1 MSGKKVYSL
10 FLVTIAAS
18 MMSACSSSQK
28 RPTETAPVV
37 SGVQTEVVHM
47 QSAPQLYQAAGV
59 IHSANTAVLAAQVP
73 GTVREIHV
81 QPGDHVR
88 RGQLLAVLDDRGAQ
102 AQAQGAAAGVS
113 EATQGEAE
121 VDQALKAATADREY
135 AEATYNRY
143 KVLLAKNSLSQQE
156 FEGAEARYHSA
167 LANERSIEAKKQQIA
182 ARQQQARSQQDSAQ
196 TFLSY
201 ARIVS
206 PLDGIVTAKS
216 VDVGT
221 VVMPGTPVLTV
232 EETSHYR
239 LEASLPEEYL
249 SAAKIGATASI
260 TTEHGQFE
268 GRVTEI
274 VPAADA
280 TSHTFLV
287 KIDLPPDCSCRS
299 GEYGQAAFP
308 VGQAQGLMVP
318 SSAMVEHGELQGI
331 FVITPEGTAEYRL
344 VKTGKTLGSQVEILS
359 GLGAGEKIAVSQID
373 QLRDGARV
381 EAQ

>member
-1 MSGKKVYSL
+1 MDSGFSRPPSAGAPAPPAEALKLFSVVIPARDEEESL
-10 FLVTIAAS
+10 
-18 MMSACSSSQK
+18 
-28 RPTETAPVV
+28 
-37 SGVQTEVVHM
+37 
-47 QSAPQLYQAAGV
+47 
-59 IHSANTAVLAAQVP
+59 P
-73 GTVREIHV
+73 GTVRESHV

-201 ARIVS
+201 ARIIS

-232 EETSHYR
+232 DR
-239 LEASLPEEYL
+239 
-249 SAAKIGATASI
+249 I
-260 TTEHGQFE
+260 Q
-268 GRVTEI
+268 V
-274 VPAADA
+274 
-280 TSHTFLV
+280 V
-287 KIDLPPDCSCRS
+287 K
-299 GEYGQAAFP
+299 
-308 VGQAQGLMVP
+308 
-318 SSAMVEHGELQGI
+318 
-331 FVITPEGTAEYRL
+331 
-344 VKTGKTLGSQVEILS
+344 
-359 GLGAGEKIAVSQID
+359 
-373 QLRDGARV
+373 
-381 EAQ
+381 